1 MAEAFAILRT
11 KKLKTPGNVAG
22 SASHIERSRP
32 THNAQPGVAN
42 EWLEGGPGM
51 YARAKEIWDSVPK
64 KRSDAVHAFE
74 VLLTASP
81 EAFVN
86 GMDVDAWKVRAMAW
100 LREQYKGAEIIGA
113 CLHLDETTPHIQAIL
128 VPTDRKPDGSLQ
140 LNCKKYLGSAAKL
153 SAMQTSYAKAMA
165 PLGLQRGLQGSK
177 AHHTQISQF
186 YDEIKHAGRVK
197 IQRPVV
203 ATPPMLLTL
212 KGREAWAAGQSQEIA
227 KALGAPLNSM
237 RAKAAEAGIHKRQNR
252 ELKASNSALSA
263 QNAEYKRKEAAAR
276 LRDLP
281 LETVAQALGCYKSP
295 KVVQKD
301 KDLWESPQ
309 GKLSIKGTK
318 FFNQEDGKG
327 GGGAFDLVMHI
338 NDCSYV
344 EALAWLRD
352 TYDPAAAVEA
362 AVEAA
367 RIQAQTQVA
376 KAPAAPF
383 RTPQHDDRHWPRVRD
398 YLTSVRALA
407 GELVDRLRAD
417 GWLGADSR
425 ANAFFVKILG
435 GKTTSV
441 ELKGTGNSLF
451 TGSRGRSSEGVFVVK
466 GGNDKLAVCEAP
478 IDAISYVQ
486 LHPQSTAIAT
496 GGTGKWRAAIEYLV
510 KYRDQ
515 FKSVVCASDNDPG
528 GVEMA
533 GNLGLDHEPPPNGLG
548 DWNEA
553 VKALRDDPHALDA
566 KDASKRTTGP
576 SRPKARPKA
585 NDASGLEI

>member
-1 MAEAFAILRT
+1 MAEAFAIMRT

-32 THNAQPGVAN
+32 THNADPSVAN

-51 YARAKEIWDSVPK
+51 YARAKELWDAVPR

-81 EAFVN
+81 EAFQA
-86 GMDVDAWKVRAMAW
+86 GMDIEAWKACSMDW
-100 LREQYKGAEIIGA
+100 LRQQFKGATIVGA
-113 CLHLDETTPHIQAIL
+113 CLHLDETTPHIQAII
-128 VPTDRKPDGSLQ
+128 VPTDRKPDGALQ

-153 SAMQTSYAKAMA
+153 SAMQTSYAKSVA

-177 AHHTQISQF
+177 ARHTQISQF
-186 YDEIKHAGRVK
+186 YSAITRPGAIKFT
-197 IQRPVV
+197 RPEV
-203 ATPPMLLTL
+203 ATPPMILTE
-212 KGREAWAAGQSQEIA
+212 KGRSAWASAQTKTIVAGLAEPLSQV
-227 KALGAPLNSM
+227 KA
-237 RAKAAEAGIHKRQNR
+237 RAASGDVHARQNR
-252 ELKASNSALSA
+252 ELRASNSALAA
-263 QNAEYKRKEAAAR
+263 QNAEFKRKESAAR
-276 LRDLP
+276 LRELP
-281 LETVAQALGCYKSP
+281 LEKVAQALGCYKSP

-301 KDLWESPQ
+301 KDLWESPV
-309 GKLSIKGTK
+309 GKLSIKDTK
-318 FFNQEDGKG
+318 FFNHEDGKG

-338 NDCSYV
+338 SACSYV

-352 TYDPAAAVEA
+352 EFDPTAAVEA

-367 RIQAQTQVA
+367 RIKAQADVQ

-383 RTPQHDDRHWPRVRD
+383 RAPKHDDRHWARVRD

-407 GELVDRLRAD
+407 GDLVDRLRDD

-486 LHPQSTAIAT
+486 LHPHSTAIAT

-515 FKSVVCASDNDPG
+515 FKSVVCASDNDQG
-528 GVEMA
+528 GIEMA
-533 GNLGLDHEPPPNGLG
+533 ENLGLDHEPPPNGLG

-553 VKALRDDPHALDA
+553 VKAVRENPDALLPNVPEKRAAKGLRKALGD
-566 KDASKRTTGP
+566 SQEP
-576 SRPKARPKA
+576 E
-585 NDASGLEI
+585 L